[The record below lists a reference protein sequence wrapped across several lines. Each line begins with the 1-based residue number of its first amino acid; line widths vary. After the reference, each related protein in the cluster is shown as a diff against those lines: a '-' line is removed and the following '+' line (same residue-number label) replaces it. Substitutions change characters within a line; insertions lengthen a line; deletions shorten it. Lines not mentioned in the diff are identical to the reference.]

1 MKIAIVGAGMTGL
14 ACATEL
20 FRSGVDLHMFDK
32 GRGVGGRLAS
42 RVIPTRLG
50 DTAFDMGAQY
60 FTAHSDDFRAAVK
73 EWVLSGLVSPW
84 LDAGE
89 NALVGTPTMNAPLK
103 KMAAELPVR
112 WSTKIEGLQRNSS
125 KWSVHGVDFQES
137 DFDIVITA
145 LPAEQCAALLNRPAP
160 DLADFAT
167 KVASEPCW
175 TLMVVFAERLPVV
188 ANVLRDSGSI
198 SWASRNSAKPGRSG
212 PESWVIHAT
221 PAWSRSHLDSNR
233 ETVAAE
239 LMAAFSQA
247 LEIAV
252 PEVVASQAHRWLFA
266 RSGKA
271 GTAHLWSA
279 ERGLGVCGDW
289 LLGPRIE
296 SAWLSGFTLAQA
308 VQASLKL

>member
-1 MKIAIVGAGMTGL
+1 MKIAIVGAGMAGL

-20 FRSGVDLHMFDK
+20 SRSGVDLHMFDK
-32 GRGVGGRLAS
+32 GRGVGGRMAS
-42 RVIPTRLG
+42 RVIPTLLG
-50 DTAFDMGAQY
+50 DTVFDMGAQY

-73 EWVLSGLVSPW
+73 EWASAGFASPW

-89 NALVGTPTMNAPLK
+89 NALVGVPTMNAPLK

-112 WSTKIEGLQRNSS
+112 WSTKIEKLQRNST
-125 KWSVHGVDFQES
+125 KWSVYGVDFQES

-145 LPAEQCAALLNRPAP
+145 MPAEQSAALLMRPAP
-160 DLADFAT
+160 DMAEFAI

-175 TLMVVFAERLPVV
+175 TLMVVFAERLPV
-188 ANVLRDSGSI
+188 AASVLRDNGSI

-221 PAWSRSHLDSNR
+221 PAWSRSHLDSNK

-239 LMAAFSQA
+239 LMAAFSRA
-247 LEIAV
+247 LDTTV
-252 PEVVASQAHRWLFA
+252 PEVVANQAHRWLFA

-271 GTAHLWSA
+271 GTDHLWSA

-308 VQASLKL
+308 VQASLQL

>member
-1 MKIAIVGAGMTGL
+1 MKIAIVGAGMAGL

-20 FRSGVDLHMFDK
+20 SRSGVDLHLFDK
-32 GRGVGGRLAS
+32 GRGVGGRMAS
-42 RVIPTRLG
+42 RLVQTRLG
-50 DTAFDMGAQY
+50 DTVFDMGAQY

-73 EWVLSGLVSPW
+73 EWASAGFVSPW

-175 TLMVVFAERLPVV
+175 TLMVVFAERLQVV

-212 PESWVIHAT
+212 AESWVIHAT
-221 PAWSRSHLDSNR
+221 PAWSISHLDSNQ
-233 ETVAAE
+233 ETVADKLLE
-239 LMAAFSQA
+239 A
-247 LEIAV
+247 LSRALDIAV

-279 ERGLGVCGDW
+279 GRGLGVCGDW